1 MFWDAELVVPIVGK
15 IFLSYNQ
22 TMSKINKDQIE
33 KIANLAR
40 IELSEKEK
48 ELYSQQLS
56 GILGFVEKL
65 SEVDTDGVAETS
77 QVTGLEN
84 VYREDL
90 ADERTQV
97 DKNKMKNREKL
108 LANAPSQQNNFI
120 KTKAI
125 LE

>member
-1 MFWDAELVVPIVGK
+1 
-15 IFLSYNQ
+15 
-22 TMSKINKDQIE
+22 MSKLTKDQVE

-48 ELYSQQLS
+48 ELYSEQLS
-56 GILGFVEKL
+56 EILGFVEKL
-65 SEVDTDGVAETS
+65 NGIDTEGVAKTS

-84 VYREDL
+84 VYREDV

-97 DKNKMKNREKL
+97 DKDKMKNRKKL
-108 LANAPSQQNNFI
+108 LANAPAQKDGYI
-120 KTKAI
+120 KVKQI